1 MTIIKAGIEH
11 AELLS
16 KIGKESFL
24 QGHGHSASKVD
35 IDAYIAKTYTT
46 SAIAAELKNPINLYH
61 LIYFDNQ
68 IAGYSKIVLNQA
80 NENIDSKNITKLERF
95 YLLKDFY
102 GQNLGAKLFDF
113 NVELSKKHGQLGI
126 WLNVWV
132 ENQKAIR
139 FYTKC
144 GFKNVGS
151 YDFKISENHTNP
163 NHVLFLE
170 Y

>member
-1 MTIIKAGIEH
+1 MTIINAGIEH

-16 KIGKESFL
+16 TIGKTSFL
-24 QGHGHSASKVD
+24 QAHGQSASKED
-35 IDAYIAKTYTT
+35 IATYVNKTYTPT
-46 SAIAAELKNPINLYH
+46 VFADELSNKT
-61 LIYFDNQ
+61 
-68 IAGYSKIVLNQA
+68 V
-80 NENIDSKNITKLERF
+80 
-95 YLLKDFY
+95 
-102 GQNLGAKLFDF
+102 